1 MDRQSVFSVFNLLIT
16 VALFIAGTLVVRRVV
31 WWYWGIDK
39 HLANQ
44 REIIDTLKAQI
55 ELIQVIENQAT
66 ARRTPLNQPSNP
78 LTRK

>member
-1 MDRQSVFSVFNLLIT
+1 MDARLLIGLFFLLIFA
-16 VALFIAGTLVVRRVV
+16 VAMFIALRKIV

-55 ELIQVIENQAT
+55 ELQQILAEQD
-66 ARRTPLNQPSNP
+66 ARRRTISKTDVPFGQSRNQ
-78 LTRK
+78 